1 MATQTPVRDMTTDME
16 LRLRCMQL
24 AGHLS
29 TAQYL
34 YAWVVGET
42 DKTPKEAIL
51 DALEAAGVR

>member
-1 MATQTPVRDMTTDME
+1 MATQTPILDITPDME

-24 AGHLS
+24 ADHLS

-34 YAWVVGET
+34 YAWVIGEA